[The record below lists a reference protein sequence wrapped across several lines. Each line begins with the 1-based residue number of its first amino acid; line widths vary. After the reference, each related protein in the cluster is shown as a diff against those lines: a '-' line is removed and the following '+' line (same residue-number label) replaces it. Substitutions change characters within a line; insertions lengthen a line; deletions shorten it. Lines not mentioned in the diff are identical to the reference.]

1 MEQVPVADPVDPD
14 RVPTPLSGP
23 FEAERE
29 RTIETLTRSFE
40 KGVMTVDEYDER
52 VELASTAATGAELE
66 VLLQDLAQ
74 PKGTMIPERGSALEK
89 ETLTAFF
96 GDQNRQGT
104 WRLARTLRVKS
115 IFGHVRV
122 DMGEATWPGD
132 EADVICSPF
141 FGTIVIRVP
150 PDTIVEVRAG
160 AFLGDVDNRI
170 QETGAPK
177 VRRLI
182 VRGRALFG
190 SLRIETVYPKG
201 IGRK

>member
-1 MEQVPVADPVDPD
+1 
-14 RVPTPLSGP
+14 
-23 FEAERE
+23 
-29 RTIETLTRSFE
+29 
-40 KGVMTVDEYDER
+40 MTVDEYDER
-52 VELASTAATGAELE
+52 WNWHRRLHGIGIGSSAPGSRGT
-66 VLLQDLAQ
+66 
-74 PKGTMIPERGSALEK
+74 KGTKIPGHTSPLEA
-89 ETLTAFF
+89 ETLQLF
-96 GDQNRQGT
+96 GNKNRQGT
-104 WRLARTLRVKS
+104 GTARSLRVKS
-115 IFGHVRV
+115 IFGNVRI
-122 DMGEATWPGD
+122 DMGRTPGD